1 MCPGENGY
9 TACGSVKGARSLSQK
24 QDHQNNLGD
33 PEQEDH
39 DLPSNLGNVVSRLDV
54 AREVDIC
61 SFIVQHLFT
70 FLLVTTS

>member
-9 TACGSVKGARSLSQK
+9 KAYGSVKGVRSPSQK
-24 QDHQNNLGD
+24 QDHQNNIG
-33 PEQEDH
+33 EQEHKDH